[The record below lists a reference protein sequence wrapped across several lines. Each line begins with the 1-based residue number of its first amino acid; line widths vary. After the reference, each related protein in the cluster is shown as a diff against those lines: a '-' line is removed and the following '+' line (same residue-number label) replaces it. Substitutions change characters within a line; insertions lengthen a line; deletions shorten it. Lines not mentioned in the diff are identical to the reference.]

1 LPRAQEIEH
10 LPVDKLYWADLDAK
24 QQAAAQHFGYTK
36 ATWDETWS
44 EADFNPSNSGK
55 PSAAPAKPSA
65 AAAAAPTAD
74 KPDKKTNTFTPPP
87 KGKVFAP
94 LPKKEDDKDE
104 KKEDDDHKFIKPF
117 KKLFGK
123 LRD

>member
-1 LPRAQEIEH
+1 LPI
-10 LPVDKLYWADLDAK
+10 DKLYWADLDAK

-44 EADFNPSNSGK
+44 EADFNPSGSGK
-55 PSAAPAKPSA
+55 PTSSA
-65 AAAAAPTAD
+65 AAAAPASTTAAAPSAD
-74 KPDKKTNTFTPPP
+74 KPEKKTFTPPP

-94 LPKKEDDKDE
+94 LHKKEDVKDE

-123 LRD
+123 LKD